1 MARPHDL
8 STLYCSVKR
17 RLLLTVVCVLA
28 GTGFLVIDA
37 GAQSVS
43 NGFWQAQSIY
53 QIMTDRFFDGDPSN
67 NNAEGTYSPNNSQG
81 VHGGDFKGIEQKL
94 DYIKALG
101 ATAIWISPV
110 VLNANGQFHG
120 YAGLD
125 FHKVAPHWGTL
136 ADLQHM
142 IQAAHARGI
151 LVIDD
156 IICNHGGDIIYSTDP
171 GWDAWVEPP
180 AGYNLR

>member
-1 MARPHDL
+1 MNRSAQ
-8 STLYCSVKR
+8 C
-17 RLLLTVVCVLA
+17 LA
-28 GTGFLVIDA
+28 GVAAVSVFLA
-37 GAQSVS
+37 AAFGSNRACAQQDPGV
-43 NGFWQAQSIY
+43 WQSQSIY
-53 QIMTDRFFDGDPSN
+53 QIMTDRFYDGDPSN
-67 NNAEGTYSPNNSQG
+67 DNAEGNYNPADSGS

-110 VLNANGQFHG
+110 VRNGHGQFHG
-120 YAGLD
+120 YAARD
-125 FHKVAPHWGTL
+125 FYQVAPHWGSL

-156 IICNHGGDIIYSTDP
+156 IIVNHGG
-171 GWDAWVEPP
+171 
-180 AGYNLR
+180 